1 MGSGSHFTF
10 PLEITASLPAA
21 SAPSRCGHQ
30 PWTGSHSPCPE
41 TPLLGALGLT
51 GCTEPRSS
59 FIYSTSTRLQSVIHG
74 NNIPALERGA
84 LSVPPVN
91 SDVYLGNNSP
101 PSSPLYWNSR
111 TFFFFFCLL
120 LAGKIPGFL
129 CSRMVSLFSVCVEPG
144 CLGAPRALRS
154 AHVPRDTGGASV
166 SFQTPQTDPNPGFAH
181 PVEFGACCSAASFAC
196 RAKTCG
202 IGLEMVSRVTHVPLP
217 AHSQPRS
224 RILCVNKKTSWC
236 LCLE

>member
-1 MGSGSHFTF
+1 MVQDDPRCCCHTKPHPNLTRCMGSGSHFAF

-30 PWTGSHSPCPE
+30 PWTGSRSPCPE

-59 FIYSTSTRLQSVIHG
+59 FIHSISTRLQSVIHG

-111 TFFFFFCLL
+111 TFFFFFLPL
-120 LAGKIPGFL
+120 ISRKNPRISVLTHGFL
-129 CSRMVSLFSVCVEPG
+129 ILCLRGAGLSGGSLRIEVSPCAAGHGRGECQL
-144 CLGAPRALRS
+144 
-154 AHVPRDTGGASV
+154 
-166 SFQTPQTDPNPGFAH
+166 PNP
-181 PVEFGACCSAASFAC
+181 P
-196 RAKTCG
+196 
-202 IGLEMVSRVTHVPLP
+202 
-217 AHSQPRS
+217 
-224 RILCVNKKTSWC
+224 N
-236 LCLE
+236 